1 MSRKKPKDPSKS
13 LLGDLESIRVLLNE
27 ETALSGEQTAP
38 SGEQT
43 ALSGE
48 QTALSDEQTALSGK
62 KTLAVES
69 KTSEADQ
76 SDPKVP
82 LLDEV
87 VVGGTSQSKQA
98 QTETHV
104 FGEQTVLGDDL
115 FQALLGDE
123 WSTSTA
129 LILEQARE
137 SLEQHDVEWT
147 PDSTDELNEALKVVM
162 DETVHAWLHTVIVR
176 QVDELRSTLL
186 KALSQ
191 EIASNIKRLSDK
203 QNSEG
208 ADGK

>member
-1 MSRKKPKDPSKS
+1 MSRKKPKGPSKS
-13 LLGDLESIRVLLNE
+13 LLGDLESIRVLLSE
-27 ETALSGEQTAP
+27 ETAL

-48 QTALSDEQTALSGK
+48 QTALSGKKTALSGK

-147 PDSTDELNEALKVVM
+147 PDLTDELNEALKVII